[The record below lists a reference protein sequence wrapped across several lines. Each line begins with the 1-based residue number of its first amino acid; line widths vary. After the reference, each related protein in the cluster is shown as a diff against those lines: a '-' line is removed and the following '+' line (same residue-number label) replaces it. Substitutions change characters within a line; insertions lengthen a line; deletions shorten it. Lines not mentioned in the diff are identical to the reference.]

1 MNFVVT
7 QRFAGRGHQEE
18 AGPEGAP
25 GARHLRE
32 QALPPL
38 RAQHTGQPADR
49 GCRSGL
55 FGRSLIQCL
64 NKARKRILSKHPD

>member
-38 RAQHTGQPADR
+38 RAQHTGQGQRTQVAD
-49 GCRSGL
+49 L
-55 FGRSLIQCL
+55 AVLVQFL
-64 NKARKRILSKHPD
+64 NKARKRILSKPPD

>member
-38 RAQHTGQPADR
+38 RAQHTGQGQRTRPKVAD
-49 GCRSGL
+49 L
-55 FGRSLIQCL
+55 AVLVL
-64 NKARKRILSKHPD
+64 V